1 MPADAVELLVPVL
14 PVLRLWLQ
22 ISVPKVHQPGGQ
34 PDQQLQAGDIQEAAV
49 SRAAQVRR
57 QVIRRQLRPLL
68 QPGRAVRILQPLVQ
82 PRPLLQES
90 DEG

>member
-22 ISVPKVHQPGGQ
+22 IPLPQVHQPGGQ

-49 SRAAQVRR
+49 SWAAQVRR